1 MAKIDR
7 EELFERY
14 PVSKAVMTLS
24 VPTVLSSV
32 VTVLYSLADT
42 YFVGMMNDP
51 VQTAAVT
58 LAAPVL
64 LAFNAV
70 NNLFGVGSSSMM
82 SRALGRKDYDTVH
95 YSSAF
100 GFYGAFFCGAL
111 FALLCTVLRQPL
123 LGLLG
128 ADPVT
133 SGPTNGYLNWT
144 VSAGAVPAILNVVM
158 AYMIRSEGSAL
169 HASIG
174 TMSGCLLNIFLDP
187 LFILPWGFHMG
198 SVGAALA
205 TCISNCFALVYFLV
219 YLFLKRRSTCI
230 SISPRSIR
238 LNKDIVMG
246 ICSVGIPASIQ
257 NLLNVTGSTILNN
270 FTAAFG
276 ASALAAM
283 GICQKVNMVPMYV
296 AMGLSQGIM
305 PLISYNYASGNR
317 KRMKEVLFFAGK
329 LSIIFLTAVAVF
341 FYFSS
346 DMLTRFFIQ
355 DGETVAYGARFLKGF
370 CLALPFLCVDFMA
383 VGTFQAVGMG
393 RESLLFAVL
402 RKVVFEIPMLYL
414 LNYLCPLYGLSY
426 AQVIAEIIL
435 SVMAVIVL
443 ARFLR
448 KLGA

>member
-1 MAKIDR
+1 M
-7 EELFERY
+7 
-14 PVSKAVMTLS
+14 
-24 VPTVLSSV
+24 
-32 VTVLYSLADT
+32 
-42 YFVGMMNDP
+42 
-51 VQTAAVT
+51 
-58 LAAPVL
+58 
-64 LAFNAV
+64 
-70 NNLFGVGSSSMM
+70 
-82 SRALGRKDYDTVH
+82 
-95 YSSAF
+95 
-100 GFYGAFFCGAL
+100 
-111 FALLCTVLRQPL
+111 
-123 LGLLG
+123 
-128 ADPVT
+128 
-133 SGPTNGYLNWT
+133 
-144 VSAGAVPAILNVVM
+144 
-158 AYMIRSEGSAL
+158 
-169 HASIG
+169 
-174 TMSGCLLNIFLDP
+174 
-187 LFILPWGFHMG
+187 
-198 SVGAALA
+198 
-205 TCISNCFALVYFLV
+205 
-219 YLFLKRRSTCI
+219 
-230 SISPRSIR
+230 
-238 LNKDIVMG
+238 
-246 ICSVGIPASIQ
+246 SVGIPASIQ